1 MTGSKAMK
9 RDDVPPQEGLHIEFS
24 TVAPDTILVL
34 PVDATELGDNLVPD
48 EAVSY
53 AFFRYGDD
61 GAEFVGPHVFLSLDP
76 VVATGDEMIAAGRLD
91 QANVD
96 FWAERGATSFGLVA
110 WGPETNGSEG
120 DMIVPLL
127 GQIVLAERGTGR
139 QVWPETVGM
148 EVRP

>member
-1 MTGSKAMK
+1 M
-9 RDDVPPQEGLHIEFS
+9 EGLHIEFS
-24 TVAPDTILVL
+24 NASPDTILVL
-34 PVDATELGDNLVPD
+34 PVAAPELGDNAVPD

-61 GAEFVGPHVFLSLDP
+61 GPAFVGPHVFLSLDP
-76 VVATGDEMIAAGRLD
+76 VVATGDEMIAVGRLD

-139 QVWPETVGM
+139 QVWPETAGM